1 MRRLPVELSAEAL
14 ADIAEIR
21 TYLRREAGPAV
32 STRVLARI
40 RKKLDA
46 IERMP
51 DSGAFRPEFGDGVR
65 LYLSGAYAIYVQV
78 NADRV
83 DVVRILHG
91 ARDRDNL
98 MTKKEGGTP

>member
-21 TYLRREAGPAV
+21 SYLRREAGPAV

-40 RKKLDA
+40 RKKLTA

-51 DSGAFRPEFGDGVR
+51 DTGVLRPEFGEGMR
-65 LYLSGAYAIYVQV
+65 LHVSGPYILYVQV
-78 NADRV
+78 NADTV
-83 DVVRILHG
+83 EVVRILH
-91 ARDRDNL
+91 AAQDRNTI
-98 MTKKEGGTP
+98 MSERKEK